1 MKEKSKN
8 AQSLRP
14 ENAEIS
20 KNRIKGDILKQYILL
35 VEPKFP
41 TRTKSKNHK
50 NFLPI
55 GLLKLAAW
63 YKRKKKCKVE
73 LARGK
78 TLPKTFKTPSRIEI
92 TSLFTYW
99 SEYVWDAVKFYREN
113 FPDPDVTEIR
123 LGGIYASLHYENK
136 EFQDRCKRYNVNPI
150 KGVQEE
156 AERFFP
162 YYELLNNGNSID
174 YQIVHTS
181 RGCHRNCSFCGT
193 WILEPEFK
201 GRKKIWAKIKPGLK
215 LGLKNLVFYD
225 NNLFYNPHIRD
236 ILNELIELKKQR
248 KIGWS
253 ESQSGFDG
261 RILTENPDLAILL
274 KKAGFRYPR
283 IAWDWDYDQWPK
295 VEKQIQILR
304 DAGYNSKDIYV
315 FMIYNWDLNFEEM
328 EEKRIKCREWN
339 VQISDCRNRP
349 LNRLHD
355 YYKPLCDQGNGED
368 YYIHPDW
375 TDAEV
380 KQFRKN
386 VRRQNICVRQNYQ
399 YHSKLLEHKKYYSKE
414 EYVAIKS
421 MSIEE
426 AKKYLPDLWIPSNIT
441 RPINRN
447 KWSVEKVKKP
457 HEAIPVIL
465 TLPPIQI

>member
-1 MKEKSKN
+1 MGLIYLLKEKSKN

-20 KNRIKGDILKQYILL
+20 RNRIKGDILKQYILL

-55 GLLKLAAW
+55 GLLKLAAY
-63 YKRKKKCKVE
+63 YKKKKKCKVE
-73 LARGK
+73 LVRGEK
-78 TLPKTFKTPSRIEI
+78 LPQTFEIPSRIEI

-99 SEYVWDAVKFYREN
+99 SKYVWDAVKFYREN

-136 EFQDRCKRYNVNPI
+136 EFQDKCKKYNVNPI

-236 ILNELIELKKQR
+236 ILNELIKLKKQR

-283 IAWDWDYDQWPK
+283 IAWDWGYDQWPE
-295 VEKQIQILR
+295 VEKQIQILSG
-304 DAGYNSKDIYV
+304 AGYNSKDIYV
-315 FMIYNWDLNFEEM
+315 FMIYNWQLGLEFRRNGRKTNEMLGMGCTNF
-328 EEKRIKCREWN
+328 
-339 VQISDCRNRP
+339 
-349 LNRLHD
+349 
-355 YYKPLCDQGNGED
+355 
-368 YYIHPDW
+368 
-375 TDAEV
+375 
-380 KQFRKN
+380 
-386 VRRQNICVRQNYQ
+386 
-399 YHSKLLEHKKYYSKE
+399 
-414 EYVAIKS
+414 
-421 MSIEE
+421 
-426 AKKYLPDLWIPSNIT
+426 
-441 RPINRN
+441 
-447 KWSVEKVKKP
+447 
-457 HEAIPVIL
+457 
-465 TLPPIQI
+465 

>member
-1 MKEKSKN
+1 MKEISKN
-8 AQSLRP
+8 AQSLRS
-14 ENAEIS
+14 ENAETS
-20 KNRIKGDILKQYILL
+20 RNKNKGDILKQCILL

-41 TRTKSKNHK
+41 TRTKSKNHL

-55 GLLKLAAW
+55 GLLKLAAC
-63 YKRKKKCKVE
+63 YKRKKMYKVE

-78 TLPKTFKTPSRIEI
+78 TLPKTFTTPSRIEI

-136 EFQDRCKRYNVNPI
+136 EFQDKCKRYNVNPI

-201 GRKKIWAKIKPGLK
+201 GIKKIWAQIKPGLK

-248 KIGWS
+248 KIGWC

-261 RILTENPDLAILL
+261 RILIENPDLAILL

-283 IAWDWDYDQWPK
+283 IAWDWDYDQWPE
-295 VEKQIQILR
+295 VEKQIQILQ
-304 DAGYNSKDIYV
+304 DAGYNSEDIYV
-315 FMIYNWDLNFEEM
+315 FMIYNWDLNFKEM
-328 EEKRIKCREWN
+328 EEKRIKCLEWN

-349 LNRLHD
+349 LNQLHD
-355 YYKPLCDQGNGED
+355 YYKPLCDQCNGKD
-368 YYIHPDW
+368 YYIHPNW

-386 VRRQNICVRQNYQ
+386 VRRQNICVRQNYR
-399 YHSKLLEHKKYYSKE
+399 YHSKLLENKKNYSKK
-414 EYVAIKS
+414 EYIAIKS
-421 MSIEE
+421 MAIEE

-441 RPINRN
+441 QPINRN

-457 HEAIPVIL
+457 HEAIPIIL
-465 TLPPIQI
+465 TMPPFQN

>member
-55 GLLKLAAW
+55 GLLKLAAC
-63 YKRKKKCKVE
+63 YKKKKKCKVE
-73 LARGK
+73 LARGE

-181 RGCHRNCSFCGT
+181 RG
-193 WILEPEFK
+193 
-201 GRKKIWAKIKPGLK
+201 
-215 LGLKNLVFYD
+215 
-225 NNLFYNPHIRD
+225 
-236 ILNELIELKKQR
+236 
-248 KIGWS
+248 
-253 ESQSGFDG
+253 
-261 RILTENPDLAILL
+261 
-274 KKAGFRYPR
+274 
-283 IAWDWDYDQWPK
+283 
-295 VEKQIQILR
+295 
-304 DAGYNSKDIYV
+304 
-315 FMIYNWDLNFEEM
+315 
-328 EEKRIKCREWN
+328 
-339 VQISDCRNRP
+339 
-349 LNRLHD
+349 
-355 YYKPLCDQGNGED
+355 
-368 YYIHPDW
+368 
-375 TDAEV
+375 
-380 KQFRKN
+380 
-386 VRRQNICVRQNYQ
+386 
-399 YHSKLLEHKKYYSKE
+399 
-414 EYVAIKS
+414 
-421 MSIEE
+421 
-426 AKKYLPDLWIPSNIT
+426 
-441 RPINRN
+441 
-447 KWSVEKVKKP
+447 
-457 HEAIPVIL
+457 
-465 TLPPIQI
+465 